1 MHTAITWVGISFEYL
16 LSARHSDELW
26 EDFGGAVNMDCA
38 SAKHIDSFLV
48 VCLVTLK
55 WKGSNQE
62 MGLHILMFFVFLS
75 FLKRE
80 RTWTQVKEESGKS
93 WGA

>member
-1 MHTAITWVGISFEYL
+1 MHTAITWMRISFEYL

-26 EDFGGAVNMDCA
+26 EDFGGAVNIDSA
-38 SAKHIDSFLV
+38 SAKHIDWFLI
-48 VCLVTLK
+48 VCYITLK
-55 WKGSNQE
+55 CKGSNQE
-62 MGLHILMFFVFLS
+62 TGLRILMAFVFLS
-75 FLKRE
+75 FLKRK